1 MEGTRMMLYNN
12 VWTKAKVNPDR
23 LQIEVMNLRT
33 TVTLQRWTFFSM
45 AALDKWLTANGYHI
59 A

>member
-1 MEGTRMMLYNN
+1 MMFYNN
-12 VWTKAKVNPDR
+12 GWTKAKVNPDK

-45 AALDKWLTANGYHI
+45 AALDKWLQANGYHL

>member
-1 MEGTRMMLYNN
+1 MMLYNN
-12 VWTKAKVNPDR
+12 GWTKAKVNPDR

-45 AALDKWLTANGYHI
+45 SAMNKWLQANGYHL

>member
-1 MEGTRMMLYNN
+1 MMLYNN
-12 VWTKAKVNPDR
+12 GWTKAKVNPDR

-33 TVTLQRWTFFSM
+33 TVTLQRWTFFSENAM
-45 AALDKWLTANGYHI
+45 NHWLKANGYHL

>member
-1 MEGTRMMLYNN
+1 MMLYNN
-12 VWTKAKVNPDR
+12 GWTKAIVNPDR

-45 AALDKWLTANGYHI
+45 AALDKWLKENRYTPA
-59 A
+59 